1 MVSIEWEGWKT
12 DWNGLKRMKEE
23 EEEMPTD
30 NCLDIN
36 GSREIGKQ
44 LKESKEFSLFI
55 ILK

>member
-1 MVSIEWEGWKT
+1 
-12 DWNGLKRMKEE
+12 MKEE

-36 GSREIGKQ
+36 GIREIGKQ